1 MLFHI
6 TQTHTPETFPKD
18 DGGSKVLFDPK
29 VEGIVLRGMYGAFP
43 EHVIYFLMEADNVD
57 AVQQFLLPGF
67 KRCTCK
73 ITPVKEESIVP

>member
-1 MLFHI
+1 M
-6 TQTHTPETFPKD
+6 
-18 DGGSKVLFDPK
+18 LFDPK
-29 VEGIVLRGMYGAFP
+29 VEGIELRGMYGAFP